1 MPKKRYT
8 EQEIKT
14 VVTNWKASNKNINQF
29 ARENGYS
36 QASLGRWI
44 KKLEKT
50 VSKNSFVE
58 LSPLKAIRS
67 SEKQT
72 IVIEKADIKITV
84 PLNIVAESL
93 QNIMNVLVSCK

>member
-44 KKLEKT
+44 KKLEKP
-50 VSKNSFVE
+50 VSKNNFVE
-58 LSPLKAIRS
+58 LPSLKTTKS

-84 PLNIVAESL
+84 PLNVAPESL
-93 QNIMNVLVSCK
+93 QNIMKVLVSCK